1 MDENSIRADKN
12 RCKDKDNNEN
22 NNTINY
28 HLETFINL

>member
-12 RCKDKDNNEN
+12 RYKDKDNNEN
-22 NNTINY
+22 NNKINY